1 MYMLIC
7 FKTLV
12 THVDDETMRFVSKD
26 NVSFTSTHFNFAN
39 IKS

>member
-26 NVSFTSTHFNFAN
+26 SVFTSTHFNFAN
-39 IKS
+39 IKT